1 MRVLRTISRLAPGA
15 FLLACAAEPPMV
27 SFDDATA
34 GSGVDFDHVKGS
46 AGDYFLIETMAAGGA
61 FADFDSDGHLD
72 IYLVNGFDLAGI
84 PSRLTNVEKRVGNTW
99 WTRGAMEARG
109 TAPADPDSYA
119 VKLSPASGTEAAANV
134 MYRNSRDGTFTDAT
148 AAAGAADRG
157 YGFGCAVADYDNDG
171 DQDLYVTNYGANV
184 FYRNAGDGSFADA
197 TAEAEVEAPQ
207 WSTSAA
213 FFDYDN
219 DGSLDLYIA
228 GFLDFTPMTNRV
240 CGGVVRTDPEG
251 LMAISDYTRSYC
263 APKDSYGGVPDVLYR
278 NETDGSFADVS
289 VRAGIANPEGKG
301 LGVVAWDY
309 DRDGDQDLFVA
320 NDGMANYLY
329 RNEGDGTFADVAL
342 QAGMAFNGEGRAEA
356 CMGVDLGDY
365 DNDGDFDLF
374 TTNFSHE
381 TNTLYASGGERFRD
395 MTAASG
401 LAQPSWR
408 VLGFGTG
415 FFDYDNDGDLDLYVA
430 NGHILERIPLFQ
442 PGVEF
447 AQPDQLFANRGG
459 SFADV
464 SDSSGTWFAA
474 REVGRGA
481 AFGDYDNDGDLDL
494 LVTNCGGPAKL
505 LRNRGGNRRNWSMI
519 RTVGSRGNRDG
530 IGAEVR
536 LVSGGLSQIRVVQG
550 GSSYLSAGDR
560 RLHFGLGSKTRID
573 TVEVRWPGGG
583 LERFHDLPVNQLLTL
598 KQDRGTLE

>member
-1 MRVLRTISRLAPGA
+1 MISRFAAGA
-15 FLLACAAEPPMV
+15 FLLACAAEPPRPV
-27 SFDDATA
+27 RFEDATA
-34 GSGVDFDHVKGS
+34 GSGIDFDHVKGS

-61 FADFDSDGHLD
+61 VADFNGDGHLD
-72 IYLVNGFDLAGI
+72 LYLVNGFDLGDI
-84 PSRLTNVEKRVGNTW
+84 PSRLTNVENRAGNTW
-99 WTRGAMEARG
+99 WTRGAPEARE

-119 VKLSPASGTEAAANV
+119 VRLAPAAGVEVAANV
-134 MYRNSRDGTFTDAT
+134 IYRNDRDGTFTDVT

-171 DQDLYVTNYGANV
+171 DQDLYVTNYGANAM
-184 FYRNAGDGSFADA
+184 YRNAGDGSFSDV
-197 TAEAEVEAPQ
+197 TAEADVEAPQ

-213 FFDYDN
+213 FFDSDN

-240 CGGVVRTDPEG
+240 CGGVVRTDPQG

-263 APKDSYGGVPDVLYR
+263 APRDSYGGVPDVLYR
-278 NETDGSFADVS
+278 NEGDGS
-289 VRAGIANPEGKG
+289 
-301 LGVVAWDY
+301 
-309 DRDGDQDLFVA
+309 
-320 NDGMANYLY
+320 
-329 RNEGDGTFADVAL
+329 FADVAL
-342 QAGMAFNGEGRAEA
+342 QAGMAFNGEGGAEA
-356 CMGVDLGDY
+356 CMGVDLGDF

-381 TNTLYASGGERFRD
+381 TNTLYANAGKRFRD
-395 MTAASG
+395 MTAAAG

-464 SDSSGTWFAA
+464 SDSSGAWFAT

-494 LVTNCGGPAKL
+494 LVTHCGGPARL
-505 LRNRGGNRRNWSMI
+505 LRNEGGNRRNWSLI
-519 RTVGSRGNRDG
+519 RTVGRSGNRDG

-536 LVSGGLSQIRVVQG
+536 LVAGGLSQIRVVQG

-560 RLHFGLGSKTRID
+560 RLHFGLGSRTRID
-573 TVEVRWPGGG
+573 TVEIRWPGG
-583 LERFHDLPVNQLLTL
+583 EPQRFHDLPVNEILTL
-598 KQDRGTLE
+598 TQDR

>member
-1 MRVLRTISRLAPGA
+1 MISRFAGGA
-15 FLLACAAEPPMV
+15 LLLACASEPPPPV
-27 SFDDATA
+27 RFEDAAA
-34 GSGVDFDHVKGS
+34 GSGIDFDHVKGS

-61 FADFDSDGHLD
+61 FADFDGDGHLD
-72 IYLVNGFDLAGI
+72 IYLVNGFDLGGI

-109 TAPADPDSYA
+109 SAPAGPDSYA
-119 VKLSPASGTEAAANV
+119 VLLVPAAGVEAGADV
-134 MYRNSRDGTFTDAT
+134 MYRNDRDGTFTDVT
-148 AAAGAADRG
+148 AAAGAAEKG

-171 DQDLYVTNYGANV
+171 DQDLYVTNYGDNAM
-184 FYRNAGDGSFADA
+184 YRNAGDGSFADA
-197 TAEAEVEAPQ
+197 TAEADVDAPQ

-219 DGSLDLYIA
+219 DGSLDLYVA
-228 GFLDFTPMTNRV
+228 SFLDFTPMTNRV
-240 CGGVVRTDPEG
+240 CGGVVRTGPGG

-278 NETDGSFADVS
+278 NEGDGSFADVS
-289 VRAGIANPEGKG
+289 VQAGIANPGGKG
-301 LGVVAWDY
+301 LGVVTWDY

-329 RNEGDGTFADVAL
+329 RNEGDGTFTDVAL
-342 QAGMAFNGEGRAEA
+342 QAGMAFNGEGRPEA
-356 CMGVDLGDY
+356 CMGVDLGDF
-365 DNDGDFDLF
+365 DGDGDFDLF

-381 TNTLYASGGERFRD
+381 TNTLYAGDGERFRD
-395 MTAASG
+395 MTAAAG
-401 LAQPSWR
+401 LARPSWR

-442 PGVEF
+442 PGVEY
-447 AQPDQLFANRGG
+447 AQPDQLFANRDG
-459 SFADV
+459 SFTDV
-464 SDSSGTWFAA
+464 SDSSGAWFAT

-494 LVTNCGGPAKL
+494 LVTHCGGPAKL
-505 LRNRGGNRRNWSMI
+505 LRNEGGNRRNWSMI

-536 LVSGGLSQIRVVQG
+536 LVAGGLSQVRVVQG

-560 RLHFGLGSKTRID
+560 RLHFGLGSRTRID
-573 TVEVRWPGGG
+573 TVEIRWPGGE
-583 LERFHDLPVNQLLTL
+583 LQLFHDLPANEMLTL
-598 KQDRGTLE
+598 KQDR